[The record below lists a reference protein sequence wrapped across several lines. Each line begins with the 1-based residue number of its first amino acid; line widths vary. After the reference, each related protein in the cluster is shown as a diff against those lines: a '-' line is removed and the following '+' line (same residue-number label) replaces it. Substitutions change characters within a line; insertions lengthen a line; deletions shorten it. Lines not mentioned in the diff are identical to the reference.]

1 MAQKP
6 ALQTAKPGR
15 FLARGHQPETHSES
29 ASTLGF
35 ETRSAHLPLQLDS
48 MRSYTNQR
56 GWTIVSETQE
66 IGSGAVQRPKREWL
80 IKTARRRETDIILVW
95 RLDRWGRSVADF
107 AVTPKE
113 LNGICQNWVTFL
125 ESQDEEWKSQR
136 PVRSVRM
143 IEGSRRRMAG

>member
-1 MAQKP
+1 
-6 ALQTAKPGR
+6 
-15 FLARGHQPETHSES
+15 
-29 ASTLGF
+29 
-35 ETRSAHLPLQLDS
+35 